1 MNSKPENLC
10 MAPWTHTYLSPQT
23 ERRLCC
29 ASREPAQNF
38 KQYIDTADGTNEYN
52 PSTLEEY
59 WNGENIRRIRMQM
72 LNNEVP
78 PECVVCDKKL
88 LNRESKIPLS

>member
-1 MNSKPENLC
+1 MND
-10 MAPWTHTYLSPQT
+10 
-23 ERRLCC
+23 
-29 ASREPAQNF
+29 
-38 KQYIDTADGTNEYN
+38 KQYIDTSEGTNEYK

-78 PECVVCDKKL
+78 PECIVCDKKL
-88 LNRESKIPLS
+88 LNQDVYRDYFNHLFAHKWNDVIENTQYNIKIPEDNTINSIR